1 MSIKMKRNTLILIL
15 TGIFLLAVFIIATI
29 MLTPEVTAD
38 AQAVS
43 AANQLYRAGNYEDAQ
58 RIYEQLIAQGVED
71 STVYY
76 NLGNTYYR
84 QGDLGRAILNFQR
97 AAQLNPRDPDIR
109 ANLELARE
117 MADVPFTSTAPGPVD
132 ALARMTSRW
141 LTLNEMAILAL
152 GIWFLA
158 GFLFLST
165 SLMEGGSARRI
176 LRFGAIVALLFLVLI
191 GLSLGS
197 RIFAES
203 TQNNGVVVA
212 PVVAVSSEPGE
223 QYATDFNLT
232 SGTEV
237 SLVETQGNWAR
248 LAVPGDVIE
257 GWIPLTA
264 VETVAGGPPTHDTLL

>member
-1 MSIKMKRNTLILIL
+1 MKRNTLILIL
-15 TGIFLLAVFIIATI
+15 SGFFLLVVFTFTTTL
-29 MLTPEVTAD
+29 LTPEVTAD

-71 STVYY
+71 STIYY

-117 MADVPFTSTAPGPVD
+117 TADVPFTSTAPGPID

-141 LTLNEMAILAL
+141 LTLNETAILAL

-158 GFLFLST
+158 GFLVLSI
-165 SLMEGGSARRI
+165 SLLERGNARRI
-176 LRFGAIVALLFLVLI
+176 LRYGAILALFILVLI

-197 RIFAES
+197 RIYTES

-223 QYATDFNLT
+223 GFATDFNLT

-237 SLVETQGNWAR
+237 SLVETQGSWAR

-257 GWIPLTA
+257 GWIPLNA
-264 VETVAGGPPTHDTLL
+264 VETVAGGLLTSDSLL

>member
-1 MSIKMKRNTLILIL
+1 MSLKMKRNTLILIL
-15 TGIFLLAVFIIATI
+15 SGFFLLVVFTFTTTL
-29 MLTPEVTAD
+29 LTPEVTAD

-43 AANQLYRAGNYEDAQ
+43 AANQLYMAGNYEDAQ

-71 STVYY
+71 SAVYY

-223 QYATDFNLT
+223 QFATDFNLT

-237 SLVETQGNWAR
+237 GLVETQGNWAR

-264 VETVAGGPPTHDTLL
+264 VETVAGGFPTHDTLL